1 MSAELAA
8 CVDFLQRLIR
18 TPGLPGHEGDT
29 AELMRAEMVA
39 LGYSDVH
46 VDAVGNVLARVP
58 GSGKAPAVMF
68 NTHLDHVDV
77 GDHDRWPHPPYGGEI
92 HDDKVWGRG
101 AVDIKGPLAAQVY
114 GVGRL
119 LRDTAPPPADLWVT
133 AVVQEEIGGVGAR
146 HLLEN
151 VDTPIVVV
159 GEPSG
164 NTLRRGH
171 RGRCEL
177 VVHIR
182 GRSVHASVPQNGVN
196 PYEVLAAFVQRL
208 AHLEMASHPDLG
220 TSTVAPTLVRT
231 DQTSANVIPGEL
243 WLTCDWR
250 QVAGESAEDAR
261 RKLQQVLDASLIEGS
276 SGTVLVPLYDRIAY
290 TGARVQ
296 IAGDNPP
303 YILAAD
309 HPALRAASEIL
320 EPLLGPIPPVS
331 IWRFATDGGHF
342 AQAGMAC
349 VGFGPGD
356 EMLAHTVNEHIPI
369 DHLAIALDANAL
381 LARGLAS
388 TAASLTPA

>member
-46 VDAVGNVLARVP
+46 VDAVGNVLGRVP
-58 GSGKAPAVMF
+58 GSGNAPAVLF

-119 LRDTAPPPADLWVT
+119 LQDTAAPSADLWVT

-177 VVHIR
+177 VVHIQ
-182 GRSVHASVPQNGVN
+182 GRSVHASVPHNGVN

-208 AHLEMASHPDLG
+208 AHLDMASHPDLG
-220 TSTVAPTLVRT
+220 TSTVAPTLIRT

-250 QVAGESAEDAR
+250 QVAGESAADAR

-276 SGTVLVPLYDRIAY
+276 SGRVHVPLYDRIAY
-290 TGARVQ
+290 TGARVK

-309 HPALRAASEIL
+309 HPAVRAASEIL
-320 EPLLGPIPPVS
+320 TPLLGPMAPAG
-331 IWRFATDGGHF
+331 IWQFATDGGHF

-369 DHLAIALDANAL
+369 DQLAIALDANAL
-381 LARGLAS
+381 LARQLSS
-388 TAASLTPA
+388 TTASLAHA